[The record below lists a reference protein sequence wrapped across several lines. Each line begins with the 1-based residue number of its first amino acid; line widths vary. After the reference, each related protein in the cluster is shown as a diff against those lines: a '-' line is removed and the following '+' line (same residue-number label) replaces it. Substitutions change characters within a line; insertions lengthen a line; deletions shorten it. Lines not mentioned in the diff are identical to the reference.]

1 MLIREV
7 PEAELDQ
14 LKAAAKA
21 QNMSLQSYLLDALH
35 AQAAYLRRQ
44 AALNRVRDRL
54 HGRPAVDEL
63 DRQAVLDA
71 VDGALAERADQLAR

>member
-1 MLIREV
+1 MPNVLIRDV
-7 PEAELDQ
+7 PEAELNQ

-44 AALNRVRDRL
+44 VALNRVRDRL
-54 HGRPAVDEL
+54 HGRPAVDDL
-63 DRQAVLDA
+63 DR
-71 VDGALAERADQLAR
+71 RPC